1 MKTIAGPAVLPMRAG
16 GVASWHQGAQLIAL
30 WRRRAQERQA
40 LAAMGE
46 RDLRDIGITSLDAW
60 CEANKPFWLE

>member
-1 MKTIAGPAVLPMRAG
+1 MKTVASSTVLPMRADG
-16 GVASWHQGAQLIAL
+16 IAWWHQGAQLIAL

-46 RDLRDIGITSLDAW
+46 RDLRDIGLTSLDALH
-60 CEANKPFWLE
+60 EARKPFWRG